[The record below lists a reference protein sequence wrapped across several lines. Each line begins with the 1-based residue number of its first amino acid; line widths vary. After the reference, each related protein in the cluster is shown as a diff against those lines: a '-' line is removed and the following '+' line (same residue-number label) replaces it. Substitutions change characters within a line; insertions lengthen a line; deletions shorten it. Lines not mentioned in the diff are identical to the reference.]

1 MRTWVCAG
9 RGYRIP
15 VAVHGLIQVL
25 GRRAFVRLTLAIAA
39 SSVAPT
45 PAKATTAAAA
55 AAATTTTTS
64 ALTPEAATHDI
75 ASCARRARVG
85 LMPLSIKLQSACQPA
100 APAPPFAQANS
111 IGKARTALLLLA
123 AGLEVIALQ
132 IAPLLPPRELRQEY
146 GGERKVQRRQGKE
159 EARGQAAPATVTH
172 LTRGGLAPRSR
183 LCARPRSRGF
193 MSEYI
198 GIVAGIGRA
207 MQ

>member
-45 PAKATTAAAA
+45 PAKAATAAAATAAAA
-55 AAATTTTTS
+55 ATS

-111 IGKARTALLLLA
+111 IGKARAAVLLLA